1 MCICVQESVCA
12 CECVWINTVFVRMST
27 NKYEHTLSNTHTPP
41 PPPPPPAQP
50 HRNSNTHACTHSLTP
65 PPPHTHT
72 HTHLQH
78 EQTGV
83 VKEAGHLWLEE
94 VDGPNVNEGVDGGGD
109 DLALVKQMKVT
120 TQAQVFVHLQAVSD
134 HHHILSCRNMALV
147 FHITDS
153 IKE

>member
-1 MCICVQESVCA
+1 M
-12 CECVWINTVFVRMST
+12 
-27 NKYEHTLSNTHTPP
+27 HTLK
-41 PPPPPPAQP
+41 
-50 HRNSNTHACTHSLTP
+50 HARMHAHSHTHSLTHTHTHTHTHSHSLTHTHIHT
-65 PPPHTHT
+65 HTHT

-78 EQTGV
+78 KKTGV

-94 VDGPNVNEGVDGGGD
+94 VDGPNVDEGVDGGGG
-109 DLALVKQMKVT
+109 DLALVKQVKVT

-134 HHHILSCRNMALV
+134 HHHILGCRNMALV